1 MESLF
6 KQILNNM
13 KKEEVMAAIF
23 AVMLKTDK
31 TISELGDA
39 DKRTAFEAE
48 VETMA
53 EEILKKEQNIAQL
66 GLDLATAN
74 AKVKAAEGQQQ
85 TALDLA
91 GTKASEAQNTIA
103 SLTAELEKFGKTAEE
118 RTAHEEEH
126 ARLQGWYEAEKGDKG
141 QAGNDVKGAKL
152 DADKGES
159 GKKTGKEAKLEKL
172 AGFPALKA
180 IVGR

>member
-1 MESLF
+1 
-6 KQILNNM
+6 M

-31 TISELGDA
+31 AISELGDA
-39 DKRTAFEAE
+39 DKRLAFEAE
-48 VETMA
+48 VEA
-53 EEILKKEQNIAQL
+53 LAVQILDKENQIAKA

-74 AKVKAAEGQQQ
+74 AKVAALEGQKQK
-85 TALDLA
+85 ALDLA
-91 GTKASEAQNTIA
+91 GEKATAAEETIKN
-103 SLTAELEKFGKTAEE
+103 LTAELEKFGKTAEE
-118 RTAHEEEH
+118 RTAHSEEH

-152 DADKGES
+152 DADKGE
-159 GKKTGKEAKLEKL
+159 GGQKTGKEAKLEKL

-180 IVGR
+180 IVNR